1 MESLKSIKNNRQVI
15 IVTHSSTI
23 VTNADAEEV
32 IVLKSN
38 NKQGWIEKHGYPSE
52 KSIIKHILNY
62 LEGGENSFNH
72 KYSVYNV
79 ILSEKII

>member
-1 MESLKSIKNNRQVI
+1 MKKAFLNHSICIYNKEPN
-15 IVTHSSTI
+15 SSTYI
-23 VTNADAEEV
+23 KGLAIERGESGF
-32 IVLKSN
+32 LGSN
-38 NKQGWIEKHGYPSE
+38 PNGKKIDDK
-52 KSIIKHILNY
+52 